1 MAFNSFISNMPLYSK
16 KNRQRDAGER
26 MARKIYKFKEKHEVR
41 VETKENESWFVA
53 NDICDILGYKTQQM
67 PSKNTASI

>member
-41 VETKENESWFVA
+41 VETKETNPGLWRTIFA
-53 NDICDILGYKTQQM
+53 TF
-67 PSKNTASI
+67 